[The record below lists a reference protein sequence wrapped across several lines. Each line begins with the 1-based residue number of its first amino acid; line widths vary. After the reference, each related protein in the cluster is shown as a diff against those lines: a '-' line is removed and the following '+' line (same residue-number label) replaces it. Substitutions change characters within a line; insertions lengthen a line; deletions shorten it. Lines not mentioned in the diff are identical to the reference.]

1 MITIPTNPSE
11 RDLRWFGGLGML
23 FAWGIAGWL
32 LFRHDARGWAVGLIA
47 LGLIAGLLAL
57 IRPQLLKWVYIG
69 WMWAVFPIG
78 WLIAHILLAVVY
90 YGVLTPVGLLL
101 RLAGHDPLQ
110 RRPDRQATSYW
121 RPRTRERKPSDYFRQ
136 F

>member
-1 MITIPTNPSE
+1 VITIPTNPSD

-23 FAWGIAGWL
+23 FAWGVAGWL
-32 LFRHDARGWAVGLIA
+32 LFRHNAHGWAIGLAIVGLV
-47 LGLIAGLLAL
+47 AGLLAFV
-57 IRPQLLKWVYIG
+57 RPQFLKWVYIG

-90 YGVLTPVGLLL
+90 YGVLSPVGLLL

-110 RRPDRQATSYW
+110 RRPDRQATTYW

>member
-1 MITIPTNPSE
+1 VITIPTNPSD

-23 FAWGIAGWL
+23 FALGIAGWL
-32 LFRHDARGWAVGLIA
+32 LIEHDARGWAIDVAAVGLV
-47 LGLIAGLLAL
+47 AGLLAF

-110 RRPDRQATSYW
+110 RRPDWQATSYW
-121 RPRTRERKPSDYFRQ
+121 RPRTRQRKPSDYFRQ

>member
-1 MITIPTNPSE
+1 MITIPTNPSD

-23 FAWGIAGWL
+23 FAWGVAGWL
-32 LFRHDARGWAVGLIA
+32 LFRHDAGGWAAGLFIV
-47 LGLIAGLLAL
+47 GLIAGLLAFV
-57 IRPQLLKWVYIG
+57 RPQLLKWVHIG

-78 WLIAHILLAVVY
+78 WVIAHILLAVVY
-90 YGVLTPVGLLL
+90 YGVLTPLGLLL
-101 RLAGHDPLQ
+101 RLLGHDPLQ

-121 RPRTRERKPSDYFRQ
+121 RPRTRERRPSDYFRQ